1 MFAGLEAARAC
12 LKMKEVDPAGGSVMR
27 LLALM
32 PFLAMLAAPS
42 LVQADEKEPCLAPLA
57 FRPLPIQKAAITLPD
72 PGIGQVAITFIG
84 HSTFLIESP
93 GRVKIAT
100 DYNDYV
106 VPPAVPDIAT
116 MNKAHS
122 THYSSSPDPRI
133 KQVLRGWGEG
143 MGPARHDVTLGD
155 VRVRN
160 VPTNIRDR
168 GGATDRDGNSIF
180 VFEIAGICIAHLGH
194 LHHTL
199 NAGQLKQLGHIDIV
213 LAPVDGSWT
222 LDMDGMAEVLNTI
235 GAKVVIPMHM
245 FGPQTLERFLRR
257 VGEYYPIER
266 SEGPSLVISRDTLP
280 ETPKVVVLP
289 GRHF

>member
-1 MFAGLEAARAC
+1 MRALGLVSLTFC
-12 LKMKEVDPAGGSVMR
+12 
-27 LLALM
+27 
-32 PFLAMLAAPS
+32 LAAMPAP
-42 LVQADEKEPCLAPLA
+42 LRAEEKEPCLAPLA
-57 FRPLPIQKAAITLPD
+57 FRTLPIQKAAITLPD

-93 GRVKIAT
+93 GRVKVAT

-106 VPPAVPDIAT
+106 MPPAVPDIAT

-122 THYSSSPDPRI
+122 THYSRLPDPAI
-133 KQVLRGWGEG
+133 KQVLRGWNDGPG
-143 MGPARHDVTLGD
+143 LGPARHDVTLGD

-160 VPTNIRDR
+160 IPTNIRDM

-180 VFEIAGICIAHLGH
+180 VFEIAGVCIAHLGH

-199 NAGQLKQLGHIDIV
+199 NQGQLKQLGHIDIV

-222 LDMDGMAEVLNTI
+222 LDIDGMAEVLETI
-235 GAKVVIPMHM
+235 GAKIVIPMHM

-257 VGEYYPIER
+257 VGERYPVER
-266 SEGPSLVISRDTLP
+266 SDSPSLLVSRDTLP
-280 ETPKVVVLP
+280 EKTKVIVLP

>member
-1 MFAGLEAARAC
+1 
-12 LKMKEVDPAGGSVMR
+12 VIAGGFVMR
-27 LLALM
+27 WLTFVPILS
-32 PFLAMLAAPS
+32 FLAGPALAE
-42 LVQADEKEPCLAPLA
+42 DKDPCLAPLA
-57 FRPLPIQKAAITLPD
+57 FRTPLIQKAAVVLPE

-106 VPPAVPDIAT
+106 MPPVVPDIAT

-122 THYSSSPDPRI
+122 THYSRAPDPAI
-133 KQVLRGWGEG
+133 KQVLRGWGDG
-143 MGPARHDVTLGD
+143 RGPARYDVTLGD

-160 VPTNIRDR
+160 IPTNIRDM

-180 VFEIAGICIAHLGH
+180 VFEIAGVCIAHLGH

-222 LDMDGMAEVLNTI
+222 LDIDGMAEVLETI
-235 GAKVVIPMHM
+235 GAKIVIPMHM

-257 VGEYYPIER
+257 VGERYPVER
-266 SEGPSLVISRDTLP
+266 SDSPSLLISRDTLP
-280 ETPKVVVLP
+280 DKPKVVVLP

>member
-12 LKMKEVDPAGGSVMR
+12 LKMTEVDPAGGSVMR

-57 FRPLPIQKAAITLPD
+57 FRPLPFQKAAITLPD

-199 NAGQLKQLGHIDIV
+199 NAGQIKQLGHIDIV

-235 GAKVVIPMHM
+235 GAKIVIPMHM

>member
-1 MFAGLEAARAC
+1 MRFFAAMSILT
-12 LKMKEVDPAGGSVMR
+12 L
-27 LLALM
+27 LLA
-32 PFLAMLAAPS
+32 PAFA
-42 LVQADEKEPCLAPLA
+42 QAEEEKDPCLAPLA
-57 FRPLPIQKAAITLPD
+57 QRTLPIQKAAITLPE
-72 PGIGQVAITFIG
+72 PGIGHVAITFIG

-93 GRVKIAT
+93 GRVKVAT

-106 VPPAVPDIAT
+106 MAPAIPDIAT

-122 THYSSSPDPRI
+122 THYSRAPDPAI
-133 KQVLRGWGEG
+133 KHVLRGWND
-143 MGPARHDVTLGD
+143 GPGPVRHDVTLGD

-160 VPTNIRDR
+160 IATNIRDE

-180 VFEIAGICIAHLGH
+180 VFEIAGVCIAHLGH

-199 NAGQLKQLGHIDIV
+199 NAGQLKQLGHIDVV

-222 LDMDGMAEVLNTI
+222 LDLDGMADVLNSI
-235 GAKVVIPMHM
+235 GAKIVIPMHM

-257 VGEYYPIER
+257 VGERYPIER
-266 SEGPSLVISRDTLP
+266 SESPSLLVSRASLP
-280 ETPKVVVLP
+280 EKPKIVVLP

>member
-1 MFAGLEAARAC
+1 
-12 LKMKEVDPAGGSVMR
+12 MR
-27 LLALM
+27 LLAIM
-32 PFLAMLAAPS
+32 PFLAVLAAPA
-42 LVQADEKEPCLAPLA
+42 LAQAEEKEPCLAPLA
-57 FRPLPIQKAAITLPD
+57 FRSLPIQKAAITLPD

-143 MGPARHDVTLGD
+143 FGPARHDVTLGD

-160 VPTNIRDR
+160 IPTNIRDR

-180 VFEIAGICIAHLGH
+180 VFEIAGVCIAHLGH

-199 NAGQLKQLGHIDIV
+199 NASQLKQLGHIDIV

-222 LDMDGMAEVLNTI
+222 LDIDGMAEVLNTI
-235 GAKVVIPMHM
+235 GAKIVIPMHM

-257 VGEYYPIER
+257 VGERYPIER
-266 SEGPSLVISRDTLP
+266 SESPSLLISRDTLP

>member
-1 MFAGLEAARAC
+1 MRSVTLIGLI
-12 LKMKEVDPAGGSVMR
+12 LSS
-27 LLALM
+27 LALW
-32 PFLAMLAAPS
+32 PAA
-42 LVQADEKEPCLAPLA
+42 VRAEDKEPCLAPLA
-57 FRPLPIQKAAITLPD
+57 GRDTLIRKAAITLPE
-72 PGIGQVAITFIG
+72 PGIGQIAITFIG

-106 VPPAVPDIAT
+106 MPPAVPDIAT

-122 THYSSSPDPRI
+122 THYSRAPDPAI
-133 KQVLRGWGEG
+133 KQVLRGWNEG
-143 MGPARHDVTLGD
+143 PGPARHDLTLGD

-160 VPTNIRDR
+160 IPTNIRDY

-180 VFEIAGICIAHLGH
+180 VFEIAGVCIAHLGH

-199 NAGQLKQLGHIDIV
+199 NQGQLKQLGHIDIV

-222 LDMDGMAEVLNTI
+222 LDIDGMAEVLETI
-235 GAKVVIPMHM
+235 GAKIVIPMHM
-245 FGPQTLERFLRR
+245 FGPQTLERFLRT
-257 VGEYYPIER
+257 VGTRYPIER
-266 SEGPSLVISRDTLP
+266 SDSPSLLVSRDTLP
-280 ETPKVVVLP
+280 DKTKVIVLP

>member
-1 MFAGLEAARAC
+1 MEAGS
-12 LKMKEVDPAGGSVMR
+12 AGVFVMR
-27 LLALM
+27 APHAIGLLLGLTLCAGF
-32 PFLAMLAAPS
+32 PGTGWAE
-42 LVQADEKEPCLAPLA
+42 EKEPCLAPLA
-57 FRPLPIQKAAITLPD
+57 FRQLPIQKAAITLPD

-106 VPPAVPDIAT
+106 MPPAVPDIAT

-122 THYSSSPDPRI
+122 THYSRAPDPAI
-133 KQVLRGWGEG
+133 KQVLRGWSEG
-143 MGPARHDVTLGD
+143 TSPARHDLTFGD

-160 VPTNIRDR
+160 IPTHIRDM
-168 GGATDRDGNSIF
+168 GGGTDRDGNSIF
-180 VFEIAGICIAHLGH
+180 VFEIAGVCIAHLGH

-199 NAGQLKQLGHIDIV
+199 NQGQLKQLGHIDIV

-222 LDMDGMAEVLNTI
+222 LDIDGMAEVLETI
-235 GAKVVIPMHM
+235 GAKIVIPMHM

-257 VGEYYPIER
+257 VGERYPIER
-266 SEGPSLVISRDTLP
+266 SESPSLLVSRDTLP
-280 ETPKVVVLP
+280 EKTKVVVLP